1 MQTKLLITLNIM
13 LSCLLI
19 ISTDFSNLGI
29 ISGLTLIFSIVS
41 IALSLWAMKAKK
53 GNQNESEKH

>member
-1 MQTKLLITLNIM
+1 MQTKLLIALNIM

-19 ISTDFSNLGI
+19 ASTDLSSLGI

-41 IALSLWAMKAKK
+41 IALSLWTMKAKK
-53 GNQNESEKH
+53 GSQNESEKH